1 MSKTRDLT
9 EELDPSNQFDYD
21 DTITKL
27 LTVENFNED
36 GIGLPESDLY
46 QTKAFTL
53 DNILNE
59 SDSTLDFKDG
69 DLSVNG
75 KRPLNYEDEKQEEP
89 PGKRVAY
96 DDNVLS
102 PISLSPLST
111 DDSSRQSVTES
122 KRSKI
127 NHEFTM
133 NQIKETKKRI
143 INTHKLMLNFNLLK
157 DSYNKTCEEFKKSIH
172 NLKESE
178 IQRAHLYQ
186 ENEKL
191 RKLVV
196 ELNGKSTHQ

>member
-1 MSKTRDLT
+1 MNKADDFTTAIEPLADR
-9 EELDPSNQFDYD
+9 SNQFEYD

-27 LTVENFNED
+27 LTGENFNFNDE
-36 GIGLPESDLY
+36 GVGLPEFDFG
-46 QTKAFTL
+46 QNKAFTL

-59 SDSTLDFKDG
+59 P
-69 DLSVNG
+69 DLSING
-75 KRPLNYEDEKQEEP
+75 KRPLNLQEGKQEEP
-89 PGKRVAY
+89 PRKVVAY
-96 DDNVLS
+96 DDTILS

-111 DDSSRQSVTES
+111 DDNSRQSITES
-122 KRSKI
+122 KKSKI
-127 NHEFTM
+127 NNDFTM

-191 RKLVV
+191 RKIVA
-196 ELNGKSTHQ
+196 ELNEKSTHQ